1 MLCYSIFYYLIDMN
15 IHTLNL
21 PVCNSGQYIYAMGL
35 RNVLFVL
42 QDLIHRINSHFQSI
56 AFPVYNSGQHI
67 YALGLHNFFFVL
79 QDLIDKNQFLFSEH
93 SFSEKFASYWL
104 LTLYVTSFF

>member
-15 IHTLNL
+15 INTLNL

-79 QDLIDKNQFLFSEH
+79 QDLINKNQFLFSEH
-93 SFSEKFASYWL
+93 SFSEKCASYWL
-104 LTLYVTSFF
+104 LTL